1 MGLGYE
7 WAWACAGVGAS
18 DRGRVSLNERVSER
32 KRAEYPKVNSKRNPE
47 AVWRAELHIGVDVI
61 PLAGI
66 PRGQPSSK
74 ITSKMFHVAELIVG
88 DIGPS
93 ADECDVLV
101 CAAPPMSV
109 IFELSSRSRSH
120 HICPG
125 PDIEGASYRH

>member
-18 DRGRVSLNERVSER
+18 DLGRVILKERVSER
-32 KRAEYPKVNSKRNPE
+32 KRTEDPKLNPERKPE
-47 AVWRAELHIGVDVI
+47 AVWRAELHIRVAVI
-61 PLAGI
+61 ALAGT

-74 ITSKMFHVAELIVG
+74 ITSKKCHVAELLVG
-88 DIGPS
+88 GIGQS
-93 ADECDVLV
+93 TSDCDVLV

-109 IFELSSRSRSH
+109 SIELSSRSQSH
-120 HICPG
+120 NLCPG